1 MTDLRDLCA
10 GLGFVNVGTYL
21 QSGNLV
27 FDADAPAGQV
37 TSVLEEALG
46 RRGLERTHPV
56 VREQAELQALTRLR
70 PFGGFDD
77 EHYRRYVTLFRD
89 PLPDGASSFISGRGF
104 EITGAREREVFWVVE
119 AGQERGVDAGG
130 LLERKLGAPG
140 TTRYWHVVEA
150 VAGLPGGPDGA

>member
-1 MTDLRDLCA
+1 MADLRELCE
-10 GLGFVNVGTYL
+10 GMGFSNVVTYL

-37 TSVLEEALG
+37 TRVLEEALSG
-46 RRGLERTHPV
+46 RGLERTYPV
-56 VREQAELQALTRLR
+56 VREHAELQELAGLR

-77 EHYRRYVTLFRD
+77 EHYRRYVTLFRE

-104 EITGAREREVFWVVE
+104 EIAGAREREVFWVVE

-150 VAGLPGGPDGA
+150 VAGL